1 VGFACLS
8 FPEKGICKTVLSK
21 MEKQDKSYGVNH

>member
-1 VGFACLS
+1 VSYACLS
-8 FPEKGICKTVLSK
+8 FPEKGFIKTVLSK